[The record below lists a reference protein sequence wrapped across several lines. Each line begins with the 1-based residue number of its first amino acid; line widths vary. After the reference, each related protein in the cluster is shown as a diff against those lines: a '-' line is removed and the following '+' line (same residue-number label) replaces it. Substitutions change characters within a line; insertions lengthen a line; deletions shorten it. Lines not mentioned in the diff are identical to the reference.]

1 MINIVVLT
9 SVFYAKHVSD
19 SEILCKQQRPY
30 LTLIIEA
37 FGKKF
42 AVPFRTNAHKPKKRK
57 GVPQSV
63 YFFGSSGRSE
73 LSNEQKV
80 PALDFCKAVV
90 IEDEDIGLPASID
103 KQEFQELNSNY
114 SRIVEMFKR
123 YFEFYMASKEDANLK
138 DLPEIKYSAL
148 QYFV

>member
-1 MINIVVLT
+1 MINVV
-9 SVFYAKHVSD
+9 
-19 SEILCKQQRPY
+19 
-30 LTLIIEA
+30 
-37 FGKKF
+37 
-42 AVPFRTNAHKPKKRK
+42 AHKPKKRK

-63 YFFGSSGRSE
+63 YFFGSSGSSE

-90 IEDEDIGLPASID
+90 IVDEDVGLPASID
-103 KQEFQELNSNY
+103 KREFQELNSNY
-114 SRIVEMFKR
+114 TRIVEMLKR
-123 YFEFYMASKEDANLK
+123 YYEFYIASKDDANLK

>member
-1 MINIVVLT
+1 
-9 SVFYAKHVSD
+9 
-19 SEILCKQQRPY
+19 
-30 LTLIIEA
+30 
-37 FGKKF
+37 
-42 AVPFRTNAHKPKKRK
+42 
-57 GVPQSV
+57 
-63 YFFGSSGRSE
+63 
-73 LSNEQKV
+73 
-80 PALDFCKAVV
+80 V